1 MDRIFIV
8 LLSVGLCGCSHET
21 TPSSSFMDSLRVR
34 SDSALCLLEESM
46 SAPAESFQHDTIV
59 KLVPFKEE
67 KLVTRIKQR
76 VDTVW
81 IRDTVYIVK

>member
-8 LLSVGLCGCSHET
+8 LLLVSLWGCAHET
-21 TPSSSFMDSLRVR
+21 TPSSIDSLRVR

>member
-1 MDRIFIV
+1 MRLFFS
-8 LLSVGLCGCSHET
+8 LLLVSLWGCTHET
-21 TPSSSFMDSLRVR
+21 TPSSIDSLRVR

-46 SAPAESFQHDTIV
+46 SAPAESSPSDTIV

-81 IRDTVYIVK
+81 VRDTVYIVK

>member
-8 LLSVGLCGCSHET
+8 LLLVSLWGCAHET
-21 TPSSSFMDSLRVR
+21 TPSSIDSLRVR

-46 SAPAESFQHDTIV
+46 SAPAESSPSDTIV

>member
-1 MDRIFIV
+1 
-8 LLSVGLCGCSHET
+8 
-21 TPSSSFMDSLRVR
+21 MDSLRVR

-46 SAPAESFQHDTIV
+46 SAPAESSHSDTIV

-81 IRDTVYIVK
+81 VRDTVYIVK

>member
-1 MDRIFIV
+1 MRLFFS
-8 LLSVGLCGCSHET
+8 LLLVSLWGCAHET
-21 TPSSSFMDSLRVR
+21 TPSSIDSLRVR

>member
-1 MDRIFIV
+1 
-8 LLSVGLCGCSHET
+8 
-21 TPSSSFMDSLRVR
+21 
-34 SDSALCLLEESM
+34 M
-46 SAPAESFQHDTIV
+46 SAPAESSPSDTIV

-67 KLVTRIKQR
+67 KIVTRIKQR

>member
-1 MDRIFIV
+1 MRLFFS
-8 LLSVGLCGCSHET
+8 LLLVSLWGCAHET
-21 TPSSSFMDSLRVR
+21 TPSSIDSLRVR

-46 SAPAESFQHDTIV
+46 SAPAESSPSDTIV

-67 KLVTRIKQR
+67 KLATRIKQR

-81 IRDTVYIVK
+81 VRDTVYIVR

>member
-8 LLSVGLCGCSHET
+8 LLSVSLCGCAHET
-21 TPSSSFMDSLRVR
+21 TPSSIDSLRVR

-46 SAPAESFQHDTIV
+46 SAPAESSPSDTIV
-59 KLVPFKEE
+59 KIVPFKEE
-67 KLVTRIKQR
+67 KIVTRIKQR

>member
-1 MDRIFIV
+1 MVRIFIV

-21 TPSSSFMDSLRVR
+21 TPSSSIDSLRVR

-46 SAPAESFQHDTIV
+46 SAPAESFPSDTIV
-59 KLVPFKEE
+59 KLVPFREE

-81 IRDTVYIVK
+81 VRDTVYIVK

>member
-1 MDRIFIV
+1 MVRIFTV
-8 LLSVGLCGCSHET
+8 LLLVSLWGCAHET
-21 TPSSSFMDSLRVR
+21 TPSSIDSLRVR

>member
-8 LLSVGLCGCSHET
+8 LLSVILCGCSHET
-21 TPSSSFMDSLRVR
+21 TPSSIDSLRVR

>member
-8 LLSVGLCGCSHET
+8 LLLVGLCGCSHET
-21 TPSSSFMDSLRVR
+21 TPSSSSMDSLRVR

-46 SAPAESFQHDTIV
+46 SAPAESSPSDTIV
-59 KLVPFKEE
+59 KLVPFREE
-67 KLVTRIKQR
+67 KVVMKVKQR

-81 IRDTVYIVK
+81 VRDTVYIVK

>member
-1 MDRIFIV
+1 MVRIFIV

-21 TPSSSFMDSLRVR
+21 TPSSIDSLRVR
-34 SDSALCLLEESM
+34 SDSALSLLEESM
-46 SAPAESFQHDTIV
+46 SAPAESSPSDTIV
-59 KLVPFKEE
+59 KIVPFKEE
-67 KLVTRIKQR
+67 KIVTRIKQR

>member
-1 MDRIFIV
+1 MRLFFSSI
-8 LLSVGLCGCSHET
+8 LLVSLWGCTRET
-21 TPSSSFMDSLRVR
+21 TPSSIDSLRVR

>member
-8 LLSVGLCGCSHET
+8 LLLVGLCGCSHET
-21 TPSSSFMDSLRVR
+21 TPSSIDSLRVR
-34 SDSALCLLEESM
+34 SDSALSLLEESM
-46 SAPAESFQHDTIV
+46 SAPAESSPSDTIV

-67 KLVTRIKQR
+67 KVVMRVEQR

>member
-8 LLSVGLCGCSHET
+8 LLLVGLCGCSHET
-21 TPSSSFMDSLRVR
+21 TPSSIDSLRVR
-34 SDSALCLLEESM
+34 SDSALSLLEESM
-46 SAPAESFQHDTIV
+46 SAPAESSPSDTIV
-59 KLVPFKEE
+59 KIVPFKEE
-67 KLVTRIKQR
+67 KIVTRIKQR